1 VGFSFLWRVKNLH
14 FQRKNT
20 CLGRILRRNS
30 IQLFH
35 HSPMNSFLRL
45 RVCKY
50 LPLVFLIFSN
60 AAPLSA
66 QTTYNY
72 DGGGTSALWSNP
84 TNWADNT
91 LPTFNTNAV
100 LSFNYNFSTT
110 NVLATGAAYTVRG
123 LVFGANLTGASSF
136 QIRTK
141 AAVGGSSGNTLT
153 LNGGSANAYIVV
165 ENITDTSLTTIQLG
179 DNNGAIAFA
188 SNVDLTNNSAVATF
202 LFANSV
208 SGSGALNKYGIGTTA
223 FNRSNSFA
231 GGINIYEG
239 TVQAYAN
246 ASALG
251 PGAVT
256 LGAGNSSGN
265 AVLAVG
271 GAGGGTAVTYTN
283 AITVGAGSGTR
294 TVANINTNVTA
305 AVGNTVLSGAMT
317 LNKDVIFDITQYTA
331 NTHDRIT
338 NSGAVSGSGG
348 IIKAGTGILI
358 LSNAANSF
366 GGLQINAGQVTLQT
380 NATVTGLSGSGG
392 SLALSGGT
400 FTVNASADSSFGQV
414 ISGAGNLTKSGNGTL
429 TLSASNTV
437 SGGVTLSAGTLRAGN
452 DGALGTGGFTMNA
465 GTFASDGAAARA
477 ITNAITLSGN
487 VQLGDGTGTGALTLG
502 SVNLGA
508 ATRTLT
514 VSNTTTFSGAVTNG
528 GLVKAGAG
536 TLNLSNTATSFG
548 ALQIDAGR
556 VAVQTNATITGL
568 SGAGGDLALVGGT
581 LTVNASAD
589 SSFGQVISGAG
600 ALAKSGAGTLVLS
613 ASNSYSGGTTLTAGT
628 LRVGDNSALGTG
640 TLAVTAS
647 STLTSDGATART
659 IANAITLGSGTGNVA
674 LASGDATATGALTLS
689 GPVTLGGTTGS
700 RIFTVNNA
708 PMTVSGLITSG
719 TSTGAVVKNG
729 TGTLLLANT
738 ANTFT
743 NNFAIQG
750 GTLEVT
756 KLSDKGT
763 ASSIGTMEGAAY
775 LQIGQ
780 NTTAATLN
788 YVGTGDTTDLQIA
801 IGNGDGNGGN
811 ASILNNGS
819 GALVFDN
826 AVFNVAS
833 SGSTARTR
841 LLFLGGGNTD
851 ANAIQGVI
859 SDITVLNK
867 TTRVVKNDAGTWI
880 LSGANT
886 YTIGTTLN
894 DGTLRVGNDNALGT
908 GGFTIN
914 GGIFASDGATART
927 ITNAITMGGNVQLG
941 DATGTGALTLGG
953 IDLGTATRTLTI
965 SNANTIVAG
974 VMSNTGG
981 LTKAGAGTLALASAN
996 TYSGATAVDAG
1007 TLAVTHGDALGS
1019 TTDGTTVASGAQV
1032 RLVATNSGFIVGAES
1047 LTLSGQGV
1055 TTGGA
1060 LRNAAGDNT
1069 WQGNITLAANATIGA
1084 ASGTSLTIDV
1094 STGNAISAANFGV
1107 TFDGAGTNRVLDAI
1121 VLGSGG
1127 LTKIGSGK
1135 TILAASNDFT
1145 GAVQVS
1151 TGVLELASTA
1161 GGAAATTG
1169 SVSVASGATLL
1180 LSQSDQVNN
1189 AASVSLSGG
1198 TIQRGSG
1205 VSEVFGNLNL
1215 TTASFLDFGTGA
1227 TGNMTF
1233 GTYQNNETPSALL
1246 TLNNFLPGNSFTF
1259 SSTSFSTNTVGTYFA
1274 FGTGYVGSSISSTGS
1289 TFTITAI
1296 PEPSTYLAAAGL
1308 LAVLLWPSRRRLL
1321 KDTKAVLG
1329 LRIPMRDRLE
1339 KGRLPG
1345 VVIKQ

>member
-1 VGFSFLWRVKNLH
+1 
-14 FQRKNT
+14 
-20 CLGRILRRNS
+20 
-30 IQLFH
+30 
-35 HSPMNSFLRL
+35 
-45 RVCKY
+45 
-50 LPLVFLIFSN
+50 
-60 AAPLSA
+60 
-66 QTTYNY
+66 
-72 DGGGTSALWSNP
+72 
-84 TNWADNT
+84 
-91 LPTFNTNAV
+91 
-100 LSFNYNFSTT
+100 
-110 NVLATGAAYTVRG
+110 
-123 LVFGANLTGASSF
+123 
-136 QIRTK
+136 
-141 AAVGGSSGNTLT
+141 
-153 LNGGSANAYIVV
+153 
-165 ENITDTSLTTIQLG
+165 
-179 DNNGAIAFA
+179 
-188 SNVDLTNNSAVATF
+188 
-202 LFANSV
+202 
-208 SGSGALNKYGIGTTA
+208 
-223 FNRSNSFA
+223 
-231 GGINIYEG
+231 
-239 TVQAYAN
+239 
-246 ASALG
+246 
-251 PGAVT
+251 
-256 LGAGNSSGN
+256 
-265 AVLAVG
+265 
-271 GAGGGTAVTYTN
+271 
-283 AITVGAGSGTR
+283 
-294 TVANINTNVTA
+294 
-305 AVGNTVLSGAMT
+305 
-317 LNKDVIFDITQYTA
+317 
-331 NTHDRIT
+331 
-338 NSGAVSGSGG
+338 
-348 IIKAGTGILI
+348 
-358 LSNAANSF
+358 
-366 GGLQINAGQVTLQT
+366 
-380 NATVTGLSGSGG
+380 
-392 SLALSGGT
+392 
-400 FTVNASADSSFGQV
+400 
-414 ISGAGNLTKSGNGTL
+414 
-429 TLSASNTV
+429 
-437 SGGVTLSAGTLRAGN
+437 
-452 DGALGTGGFTMNA
+452 
-465 GTFASDGAAARA
+465 
-477 ITNAITLSGN
+477 
-487 VQLGDGTGTGALTLG
+487 
-502 SVNLGA
+502 
-508 ATRTLT
+508 
-514 VSNTTTFSGAVTNG
+514 
-528 GLVKAGAG
+528 
-536 TLNLSNTATSFG
+536 
-548 ALQIDAGR
+548 
-556 VAVQTNATITGL
+556 
-568 SGAGGDLALVGGT
+568 
-581 LTVNASAD
+581 
-589 SSFGQVISGAG
+589 
-600 ALAKSGAGTLVLS
+600 
-613 ASNSYSGGTTLTAGT
+613 
-628 LRVGDNSALGTG
+628 
-640 TLAVTAS
+640 
-647 STLTSDGATART
+647 
-659 IANAITLGSGTGNVA
+659 
-674 LASGDATATGALTLS
+674 
-689 GPVTLGGTTGS
+689 
-700 RIFTVNNA
+700 
-708 PMTVSGLITSG
+708 
-719 TSTGAVVKNG
+719 
-729 TGTLLLANT
+729 
-738 ANTFT
+738 
-743 NNFAIQG
+743 
-750 GTLEVT
+750 
-756 KLSDKGT
+756 
-763 ASSIGTMEGAAY
+763 
-775 LQIGQ
+775 
-780 NTTAATLN
+780 
-788 YVGTGDTTDLQIA
+788 
-801 IGNGDGNGGN
+801 
-811 ASILNNGS
+811 
-819 GALVFDN
+819 
-826 AVFNVAS
+826 
-833 SGSTARTR
+833 
-841 LLFLGGGNTD
+841 LFLGGGNTD